1 MEIIFGL
8 IYWALQLYFYALLAR
23 FGVELIMGL
32 NPGWRPKGPLL
43 PLVEVVLTIT
53 DPPLKFVRRFIRPVR
68 IGPVALDFGWTLVVI
83 AVLFLMRIV
92 ASL

>member
-1 MEIIFGL
+1 MDLFL
-8 IYWALQLYFYALLAR
+8 ALVYWALQLYFYTLLAR

-32 NPGWRPKGPLL
+32 NPGWRPRGLLL
-43 PLVEVVLTIT
+43 PVVEIVLTVT

-68 IGPVALDFGWTLVVI
+68 LGPVALDFGWTLVVV